1 MFTGGP
7 EGSGIAEELELLED
21 EEEELL
27 LELLELELLEVE
39 LEFELELLELDELEL
54 LVPVLPLE
62 LLLPPHAA
70 KAAAST
76 SDTLALVK
84 PAKLTD

>member
-1 MFTGGP
+1 
-7 EGSGIAEELELLED
+7 
-21 EEEELL
+21 L

-54 LVPVLPLE
+54 LAPVLPLE
-62 LLLPPHAA
+62 LLLPPHAT

-76 SDTLALVK
+76 NDTLALVN
-84 PAKLTD
+84 PAKPTD